1 MWLPGKW
8 AACYAASDFTGMGED
23 PAMKLLIAMM
33 QHETNTF
40 SGVPTPLSRFAR
52 ANPAGVP
59 WEGAAG
65 IANFRGTGSALG
77 AWIEI
82 AEQEGADLALALAG
96 MAWPSGPVEDDAYAY
111 MTDRICAAVEAERP
125 DAILLH
131 LHGAMVTE
139 SLEDGE
145 GPLVARV
152 RALAPSTPLGVALDM
167 HTNMYPAIVENADVV
182 AGYQTY
188 PHVDVYE
195 TGRRTAL
202 PILAKLKGLRTP
214 TMAWGNR
221 PMLPHVMRQGTDDSP
236 NREIQELARKME
248 AEGALCASFFTGF
261 PHADIR
267 LAGSSAVVVTD
278 NDPEGA
284 QRMVD
289 ELLDLAWR
297 ERRAFVY
304 EIEPLERS
312 FARAEALEVDGPVV
326 LLDHYDNAASGG
338 TQDTMTVLKGVL
350 DSGLED
356 VAMFAVVDPEA
367 VQQMIAAGIG
377 NEVTVSL
384 GGKLDMP
391 SIGRVGEPLEVTGRV
406 KLISDGRF
414 RNVGPMGRGVMN
426 AMGPTVVLDTG
437 RVEIVVISTQQEP
450 NDVACFQSLGID
462 PRAKRYLMLKS
473 RIHWRAG
480 FREIAA
486 ATVECAGVGVC
497 TSDYSMLNFETVR
510 RPIFPLDE
518 DLQPVSVTE

>member
-1 MWLPGKW
+1 
-8 AACYAASDFTGMGED
+8 
-23 PAMKLLIAMM
+23 MKILMAMM

-40 SGVPTPLSRFAR
+40 STVPTPLARFSRGSDTGL
-52 ANPAGVP
+52 PL
-59 WEGAAG
+59 EGDAA
-65 IANFRGTGSALG
+65 IKAFKGTGSALG
-77 AWIEI
+77 AYIELCE
-82 AEQEGADLALALAG
+82 AEGLNFVLPLAAG
-96 MAWPSGPVEDDAYAY
+96 AWPSGPVEDAAYDY
-111 MTDRICAAVEAERP
+111 MTAKICDAVAAEKP

-145 GPLVARV
+145 GPLIARV
-152 RALAPSTPLGVALDM
+152 RALAPDTPIGVTLDM
-167 HTNMYPAIVENADVV
+167 HTNMYPAIVDNADVV

-188 PHVDVYE
+188 PHVDIYE

-202 PILAKLKGLRTP
+202 PILAMLRGATRP

-221 PMLPHVMRQGTDDSP
+221 PMLPHVMRQGTHDFP
-236 NREIQELARKME
+236 NKQIQELAQKME
-248 AEGALCASFFTGF
+248 GDGALCASFFTGF

-278 NDPEGA
+278 DDPDGA

-289 ELLDLAWR
+289 ALLDLAWK

-304 EIEPLERS
+304 EIEPLEES
-312 FARAEALEVDGPVV
+312 LARAATMTADGPIV

-338 TQDTMTVLKGVL
+338 SMDTMAVLKGIL
-350 DSGLED
+350 DAGLED
-356 VAMFAVVDPEA
+356 VAVFAICDLDA
-367 VQQMIAAGIG
+367 VQAMIAAGVG
-377 NEVTVSL
+377 NPVTVSL
-384 GGKLDMP
+384 GGKTDMP
-391 SIGRVGEPLEVTGRV
+391 SIGRTGEPLEVSGRV

-414 RNVGPMGRGVMN
+414 RNVGPMSKGVLN

-437 RVEIVVISTQQEP
+437 KVEIIVTSTQQEP
-450 NDVACFQSLGID
+450 NDTAAFTSLGID

-480 FREIAA
+480 FRDIAA
-486 ATVECAGVGVC
+486 ETVECAGVGVC

-518 DLQPVSVTE
+518 DLQPVSVTT